1 MRRADLLRPYGAQVH
16 RLRHDLRIVGD
27 ASHRLK
33 EQKRV
38 RHLGDLRNDP
48 RALPQGERAHGVL
61 LHLDVTTLAAGHV
74 LGICHVADADA
85 RPADMGQ
92 DQSRQ
97 PVDEA
102 EDGEVSLWQGVPAQV
117 RWLAQ
122 AQVRLLLM
130 NHEALLYRP
139 EQLARFES
147 SAERS
152 AGAGTDLH
160 DYELKL
166 ANAAVRDRSLAPLL
180 QRVLDRLVPSRLV
193 ESQFWENLFAHCDVI
208 KVHVVTDYLRAQDLN
223 AQARRERIAG
233 WVDAYDDLPPDLQA
247 DSKRAAEA
255 IAAEARAPEP
265 SAAEAWMGFEPRDLP
280 RWRMSRDEG
289 AWLEYA
295 EGGPW
300 EIAKILRRMLEVRRV
315 REQERREG
323 ESAREAGTSDE
334 CPTTPARGT
343 ADRDGALEQAELLA
357 ATPSSPLDSPPP
369 IPPPPATPIPP
380 PPPAVSS

>member
-1 MRRADLLRPYGAQVH
+1 
-16 RLRHDLRIVGD
+16 
-27 ASHRLK
+27 
-33 EQKRV
+33 
-38 RHLGDLRNDP
+38 
-48 RALPQGERAHGVL
+48 
-61 LHLDVTTLAAGHV
+61 
-74 LGICHVADADA
+74 
-85 RPADMGQ
+85 MGQ

-147 SAERS
+147 AERS
-152 AGAGTDLH
+152 AGVDLH
-160 DYELKL
+160 DHELKL

-193 ESQFWENLFAHCDVI
+193 ESQFWENFFAHCDVI

-233 WVDAYDDLPPDLQA
+233 WVDAYDDLPPELQA

-255 IAAEARAPEP
+255 
-265 SAAEAWMGFEPRDLP
+265 WMGFEPRELP
-280 RWRMSRDEG
+280 RWRMARDEG

-323 ESAREAGTSDE
+323 PGERARGAGAPDDRA
-334 CPTTPARGT
+334 CPTTPERRT

-357 ATPSSPLDSPPP
+357 AMPSSPLDSPPP
-369 IPPPPATPIPP
+369 IPPPRPAPPIPP
-380 PPPAVSS
+380 PPPALCS